1 MFKAGDLCRS
11 RSCSALS
18 AVSVDHL
25 KPFFERAVAPPAPGP
40 VCDPGQPGEHEVELL
55 RNRRRVRAVTHY
67 LVRWRGH
74 KSADDEWLC
83 EEELVHCR
91 DKVAE

>member
-1 MFKAGDLCRS
+1 M
-11 RSCSALS
+11 
-18 AVSVDHL
+18 
-25 KPFFERAVAPPAPGP
+25 
-40 VCDPGQPGEHEVELL
+40 ELL

-83 EEELVHCR
+83 EEALVHCR